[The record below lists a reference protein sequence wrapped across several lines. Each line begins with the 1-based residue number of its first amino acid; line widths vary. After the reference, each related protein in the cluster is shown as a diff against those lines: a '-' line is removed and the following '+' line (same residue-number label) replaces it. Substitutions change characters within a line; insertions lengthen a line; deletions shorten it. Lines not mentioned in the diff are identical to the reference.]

1 MKETKVTPKRIL
13 SLLLILVLLVGMMP
27 TAALAA
33 GTEDGPVV
41 EPFSYT
47 KDGLTFEFTP
57 ELRTGAHFV
66 GQCLT
71 NVHWTI
77 KKAVDEVVVTEITSF
92 QRYLGDAQPVGPLF
106 SYNASDTQ
114 FEDRTYTLSDGT
126 TKAFTPGV
134 EIASGVFD
142 SVYGYHYD
150 NGTAEYY
157 LLVTGT
163 WYGPAAKGAQYV
175 ISDTSSFLHITFK
188 ATNFPLGYAV
198 TYNNGGYSGVAGIP
212 EGTFHTTGS
221 SNENQSF
228 KVSDVVPTLAGCTF
242 KGWSSNEWKKTDEDG
257 NELMG
262 EAALFQPGDTVEKV
276 TSDTVL
282 TAVWKP
288 TETANTHT
296 VTFDV
301 GVANAGPVP
310 GTQTVTAGGHAT
322 EPDADPVR
330 DDYEFEYWYLSTDT
344 TKARYDFGNAAV
356 NDNITLCAKW
366 KNKQVTVT
374 WKDRPAGALL
384 VHDGSDQT
392 DPDYNVM
399 VNKGSTVNFTV
410 KWGV

>member
-163 WYGPAAKGAQYV
+163 WYGPAVKGAQYA

-242 KGWSSNEWKKTDEDG
+242 RGWSS
-257 NELMG
+257 
-262 EAALFQPGDTVEKV
+262 DT
-276 TSDTVL
+276 
-282 TAVWKP
+282 
-288 TETANTHT
+288 
-296 VTFDV
+296 
-301 GVANAGPVP
+301 
-310 GTQTVTAGGHAT
+310 
-322 EPDADPVR
+322 
-330 DDYEFEYWYLSTDT
+330 
-344 TKARYDFGNAAV
+344 
-356 NDNITLCAKW
+356 
-366 KNKQVTVT
+366 
-374 WKDRPAGALL
+374 
-384 VHDGSDQT
+384 
-392 DPDYNVM
+392 
-399 VNKGSTVNFTV
+399 
-410 KWGV
+410 